1 MNNSACENGTCK
13 ASNPVRTGG
22 CVSVQLWGTMMI
34 KLMGNVLI
42 VLISVMIVRGLLI
55 IVVGV
60 PIILEMLIAN
70 VWEIFG
76 KRGCLNVKRDVL
88 MASTI

>member
-1 MNNSACENGTCK
+1 M
-13 ASNPVRTGG
+13 
-22 CVSVQLWGTMMI
+22 SVQLWGTMMI